1 MVGIVARVGDFIS
14 VGSFS
19 RVVGIAANT
28 CDRVPMG
35 TLFRGRCLCLRSRMR
50 RIVGIAGLTC
60 HLGRVVGMVASVIIC
75 VRGDSG
81 LV

>member
-1 MVGIVARVGDFIS
+1 MVGMVARVGDCIS
-14 VGSFS
+14 VGSLS
-19 RVVGIAANT
+19 RVVGITASI
-28 CDRVPMG
+28 CDRVPMSDF
-35 TLFRGRCLCLRSRMR
+35 FRGRCPCLRSRMR

-75 VRGDSG
+75 VRGESG